1 MKIVILDGHT
11 LNPGDL
17 SWDGLAELG
26 ELTIYERTPPELV
39 LKRCAGAEAIITNKS
54 LVNRE
59 VLSALPQVRYIGV
72 TATGYNVVD
81 LPFCRENGITVTN
94 VPSYSTNSVAQ
105 AVFAHILRFTHRI
118 EEHAD
123 SVRAGKWSSHPDFS
137 YCINA
142 IDELK
147 GKNLGI
153 LGYGEIGQAVARLGK
168 AFGMFVLI
176 HSRSFHDDDP
186 AHGKALL
193 VDELFAQSDVLSLHC
208 PLTPETENCVNTQRL
223 KKMKDTAFLINT
235 ARGPLIDE
243 YALANALD
251 SGTIAGAGLDVL
263 SSEPPSPENPLLNA
277 KNCFITP
284 HYAWATIAARTRL
297 MKETISNLHSYL
309 EGKPRNNVIES

>member
-1 MKIVILDGHT
+1 MKIVVLDGHT

-17 SWDGLAELG
+17 SWDDLSRLG
-26 ELTIYERTPPELV
+26 ELQVYERTSPEQV
-39 LKRCAGAEAIITNKS
+39 MERCLGAEVIITNKS

-59 VLSALPQVRYIGV
+59 TLASLPEVRYVGV

-81 LPFCRENGITVTN
+81 LAFCKEKGITVTN

-105 AVFAHILRFTHRI
+105 AVFAHVLRFTHRI

-123 SVRAGKWSSHPDFS
+123 SVRGGKWSSHPDFS

-142 IDELK
+142 IDELD
-147 GKNLGI
+147 GKKLGI

-168 AFGMFVLI
+168 AFGMSVLI
-176 HSRSFHDDDP
+176 HSRSFNEDDP
-186 AHGKALL
+186 AHGKSLRI
-193 VDELFAQSDVLSLHC
+193 DDLFAQSDVLSLHC
-208 PLTPETENCVNTQRL
+208 PLTPDTEKCVNAQRL
-223 KKMKDTAFLINT
+223 KKMKDTALLVNT

-243 YALANALD
+243 QALADALD

-263 SSEPPSPENPLLNA
+263 SSEPPSAENPLIKA

-284 HYAWATIAARTRL
+284 HYAWATLAARKRL
-297 MKETISNLHSYL
+297 MKETISNLSSFL
-309 EGKPRNNVIES
+309 EGKPRNTVGES